1 MKHSWKHLVLLAL
14 MLTSAAM
21 AAVMR
26 PTGSL
31 ADDRAPI
38 DLESM
43 VPTQFGEWRE
53 QQGVPVQIVD
63 PEMQQT
69 IDAIYT
75 QVLTRTYMHA
85 SGYRVMLSIAY
96 GKAQTDNL
104 QLHLPEVCYPAQGF
118 KLERIEKVPLTLGS
132 DTITAR
138 RMQTHLGQ
146 RFEPVTYWTVVGDHI
161 TASGLDKK
169 LTELRY
175 GLRGRIPDG
184 MLVRVSSIDR
194 DTAKAHQVQAEFA
207 NALVGAIDPAVRA
220 RFAGLRQPDA
230 TTSSLAP

>member
-1 MKHSWKHLVLLAL
+1 MKQRWKHLILMAL

-38 DLESM
+38 DLEAM

-75 QVLTRTYMHA
+75 PIRKVEYHVGSA
-85 SGYRVMLSIAY
+85 RVGQSVNLDRLLLRVW
-96 GKAQTDNL
+96 TD
-104 QLHLPEVCYPAQGF
+104 G
-118 KLERIEKVPLTLGS
+118 
-132 DTITAR
+132 TITAEDAVVR
-138 RMQTHLGQ
+138 SAQILVEQFRLFAQLAPDF
-146 RFEPVTYWTVVGDHI
+146 REPEVEV
-161 TASGLDKK
+161 
-169 LTELRY
+169 
-175 GLRGRIPDG
+175 
-184 MLVRVSSIDR
+184 VSSR
-194 DTAKAHQVQAEFA
+194 F
-207 NALVGAIDPAVRA
+207 VR
-220 RFAGLRQPDA
+220 
-230 TTSSLAP
+230 S